1 MSTKLQQVRERETHR
16 VVLDSTA
23 ARGPGRNTEIN
34 TELGLPAAL
43 AQHAAAWLLPVDP
56 VDDAIERLAGVHPD
70 GHRAAHA
77 LNVHAGDELLCL
89 AGLCCHLGDKN
100 NYRAGA
106 EPQILSTEY
115 QWEQV
120 MMFVSAV
127 HVLLHEQHCQT

>member
-70 GHRAAHA
+70 GHRAAHT
-77 LNVHAGDELLCL
+77 LNIDARDEVVRQARLSRHQLPYQY
-89 AGLCCHLGDKN
+89 
-100 NYRAGA
+100 NYVW
-106 EPQILSTEY
+106 T
-115 QWEQV
+115 
-120 MMFVSAV
+120 
-127 HVLLHEQHCQT
+127 